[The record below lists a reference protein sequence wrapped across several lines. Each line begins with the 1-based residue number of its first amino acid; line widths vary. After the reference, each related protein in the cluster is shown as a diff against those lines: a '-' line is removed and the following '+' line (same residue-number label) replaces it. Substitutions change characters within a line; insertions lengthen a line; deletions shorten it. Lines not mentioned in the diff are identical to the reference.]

1 MSDYSRVAVI
11 ERKVLRV
18 RDVVRILSERVR
30 ATAELRDVWVE
41 GEVSS
46 ASSSPQGHVYF
57 ALKDAELTLQCML
70 SAERAANV
78 AALPRVGQ
86 RVQAHGNLDVFGY
99 RSVYQLLC
107 DDVVPAG
114 RGEMYARLE
123 GLRRRLQA
131 EGLFDAGRKRPL
143 PRPLRRVG
151 VVTSSAGAAWQDIQ
165 TVVARRDPRVEIVL
179 APAQV
184 QGQGAAESLIGA
196 LDGLAMLRELDAIV
210 VARGGG
216 SPEELRP
223 FNDEAVVRAVARSRV
238 PVVTG
243 VGHESDTTLV
253 DFAADVRAPTPSVA
267 AELLVPDVR
276 GPAEALDR
284 AMRRVAQ
291 RAHEAVRRRRLQVD
305 SARRI
310 LDRRAP
316 RALVAGLRRR
326 TDEAASSAE
335 RALARLLADRRAVV
349 VSAQRRLG
357 ALSPLNVV
365 ARGYAIVEGVDG
377 RVRTSARAFSRGDA
391 AVVRLR
397 DGRLRTRVEVVE

>member
-1 MSDYSRVAVI
+1 MTVI
-11 ERKVLRV
+11 DRRVLRV
-18 RDVVRILSERVR
+18 RDVVRILSDRIR
-30 ATAELRDVWVE
+30 GTPELRDVWVE

-70 SAERAANV
+70 SAERAAGV
-78 AALPRVGQ
+78 AVLPRVGQ

-107 DDVVPAG
+107 DDVMPAG
-114 RGEMYARLE
+114 LGEMHARLE
-123 GLRRRLQA
+123 ALRRRLQA
-131 EGLFDAGRKRPL
+131 EGLFAATRKRAL
-143 PRPLRRVG
+143 PRPVRRIG
-151 VVTSSAGAAWQDIQ
+151 VVTSPVGAAWRDIQ

-184 QGQGAAESLIGA
+184 QGAGTAESVIGA
-196 LDGLAMLRELDAIV
+196 LDGLAMLRELDAII

-216 SPEELRP
+216 SPEELMP
-223 FNDEAVVRAVARSRV
+223 FNDEALVRAVARSRV

-253 DFAADVRAPTPSVA
+253 DHAADVRAPTPSVA
-267 AELLVPDVR
+267 AEILVPDAR
-276 GPAEALDR
+276 GGSLSLERAL
-284 AMRRVAQ
+284 RRVVQ
-291 RAHEAVRRRRLQVD
+291 RVEEAVRRRRAHVD
-305 SARRI
+305 GARRV

-316 RALVAGLRRR
+316 RAMIAGLRRR
-326 TDEAASSAE
+326 ADEASA
-335 RALARLLADRRAVV
+335 RLQRSLARVVAARRAALL
-349 VSAQRRLG
+349 SASHRLD

-365 ARGYAIVEGVDG
+365 ARGYAIVEDGDG
-377 RVRTSARAFSRGDA
+377 RVRTSARSFQPGDP

-397 DGRLRTRVEVVE
+397 DGRLRTRVERAE